1 MSTEMSKPATM
12 FWLVAVVALL
22 WNLAGVAMFCIQM
35 TLTPEII
42 AAMPPEQQQI
52 HAATPGWLNV
62 FFALGVF
69 GGALGSVGLLLR
81 RRWATP
87 LFLLS
92 LVAVVIQM
100 TAAYLLTPAW
110 QLLGAGSLVMPV
122 LVIAIAVYL
131 WRYAANATAKGWLR

>member
-1 MSTEMSKPATM
+1 MNSGMNKPTTM

-52 HAATPGWLNV
+52 HAATPGWLNI
-62 FFALGVF
+62 FFAIGVF
-69 GGALGSVGLLLR
+69 AGALGSVGLLMR
-81 RRWATP
+81 RRWATS
-87 LFLLS
+87 LFGASLL
-92 LVAVVIQM
+92 AVVIQM
-100 TAAYLLTPAW
+100 VGAYLLTPAW

-122 LVIAIAVYL
+122 LVIAIALYL